1 MTRTRLLL
9 PLLAAA
15 ALAGCNDKSHTI
27 VAGGEPDDDQPV
39 NNVAVANIQL
49 PPSILDSKSYRCGDN
64 SIVYVDWM
72 SDKKSANI
80 RTERNGVPTHLTA
93 DAEGKPLSGGG
104 YSLSGAFNGSSVK
117 LSGPGGNK
125 SCEA

>member
-1 MTRTRLLL
+1 MTRLKLLL
-9 PLLAAA
+9 PLVAAA

-27 VAGGEPDDDQPV
+27 VAGGPDDDDAV
-39 NNVAVANIQL
+39 NNVALANVQL

-64 SIVYVDWM
+64 SIVYVDWL

-80 RTERNGVPTHLTA
+80 RFEKNGGPTNLTA
-93 DAEGKPLSGGG
+93 DAEGKPLTGGG
-104 YSLSGAFNGSSVK
+104 YTLDGAFNGSSVK
-117 LSGPGGNK
+117 LSGPSGNK